1 MGILKTMPTLLSDE
15 KQMHLSHV
23 ILECLEKTTEGRFV
37 GSSTLILREIKHV
50 LANQMRL
57 ESDINKLVKAKLQS
71 YSRKIL
77 EGSSEWDVMYEKTYS
92 EELRKRKLG

>member
-1 MGILKTMPTLLSDE
+1 MPTLLSDE
-15 KQMHLSHV
+15 KQTHLSHV
-23 ILECLEKTTEGRFV
+23 ILKCLEKTTEGRFV
-37 GSSTLILREIKHV
+37 GPSTLILREIKHV

-71 YSRKIL
+71 YSKKIL
-77 EGSSEWDVMYEKTYS
+77 EGSSEWDVMYQKTYS

>member
-71 YSRKIL
+71 YSKKIL
-77 EGSSEWDVMYEKTYS
+77 EGSSEWDVMYQKTYS

>member
-1 MGILKTMPTLLSDE
+1 MSALLSDE

-23 ILECLEKTTEGRFV
+23 ILQCLEKTPEGRFV
-37 GSSTLILREIKHV
+37 SSSALVLRGIKHA
-50 LANQMRL
+50 LADQMKL
-57 ESDINKLVKAKLQS
+57 EAEINKLVKAKLQS

-77 EGSSEWDVMYEKTYS
+77 EGSSEWDVMYQKAYS

>member
-15 KQMHLSHV
+15 KQTHLSHV
-23 ILECLEKTTEGRFV
+23 ILKCLEKTTEGRFV
-37 GSSTLILREIKHV
+37 GPSNLILREIKHV

-71 YSRKIL
+71 YSKKIL
-77 EGSSEWDVMYEKTYS
+77 EGSSEWDVMYQKTYS

>member
-1 MGILKTMPTLLSDE
+1 MSALLSDE

-23 ILECLEKTTEGRFV
+23 IIQCLEGTMEGRFV
-37 GSSTLILREIKHV
+37 GSSALALREIKHV
-50 LANQMRL
+50 LAEQMDL
-57 ESDINKLVKAKLQS
+57 DAEINKLVKAKLQS
-71 YSRKIL
+71 YSRKIP